1 MHKHILRNRLYA
13 TIKSMKC
20 SVFILIF
27 ISIFGVFSV
36 AHAQLNL
43 MLETEINVT
52 VIPENPGANE
62 KVVASVTSY
71 GTDLNAAK
79 ITWGVDGKI
88 IKSGTGVKSF
98 GFTTGSPGTET
109 VLDITIETAEGQ
121 NIKRT
126 VSVKPVS
133 VDLLWQSESF
143 IPPFYKGKAM
153 FSHQNKVT
161 FIAVPH
167 IIGSNG
173 TEISSANLIYKWKK
187 NGSVIEDASG
197 FGKNTYSLVGSLIS
211 RPMSVSV
218 NVTSMNG
225 DGVGFAS
232 VNLNPSEPQIIFY
245 NKSPIYG
252 IEFQKALGGTVG
264 MGKSRESTIIGQP
277 LFFGVTN
284 SVSRD
289 LTYKWSVNGEPTAG
303 YNEDSQ
309 VFRKPDGV
317 GGVSSIEL
325 NITNN
330 RKILQYASNS
340 FNLSFGK

>member
-1 MHKHILRNRLYA
+1 
-13 TIKSMKC
+13 MKY
-20 SVFILIF
+20 SVFLLLFVCIVGF
-27 ISIFGVFSV
+27 YTTTK
-36 AHAQLNL
+36 AQLNL
-43 MLETEINVT
+43 MLETEINVSM
-52 VIPENPGANE
+52 VPENPGANE

-79 ITWGVDGKI
+79 ITWGINGKI

-98 GFTTGSPGTET
+98 GFTTGNPGTET

-121 NIKRT
+121 KINRTINI
-126 VSVKPVS
+126 KPVS

-143 IPPFYKGKAM
+143 VPPFYKGKAM
-153 FSHQNKVT
+153 FSHQNEVT

-173 TEISSANLIYKWKK
+173 AEISSGNLIYKWKK

-197 FGKNTYSLVGSLIS
+197 FGKNTYTLVGSLIS
-211 RPMSVSV
+211 RPLSVSV

-225 DGVGFAS
+225 EGVGFAS
-232 VNLNPSEPQIIFY
+232 VNLAPSEPQIIFY

-252 IEFQKALGGTVG
+252 IEFQKALSGGLDI
-264 MGKSRESTIIGQP
+264 GKSRESTIIGQP

-309 VFRKPDGV
+309 IFRKPDGV